1 MGDLERELKSG
12 YPDVAIH
19 IRNAT
24 DGMIHE
30 FTVPNPYRALAYRED
45 RRNPVNFANPKGY
58 GGSAKDLS
66 GNMYSQN
73 IKLLEALAPPSLIA
87 DSAMAIALLESL
99 WFCGSNPTVSND
111 PRCYPAR
118 ILGELREWQ
127 ANKDQTARGR
137 HAKEVIDA
145 DSSWGVTKQLM
156 TALENAVAGATEFPY
171 IEVRMGVQKNKPK
184 PTPTPAPTPAP
195 VVTQTTPAGTPSP
208 GHVAAPVTPPAGGVA
223 TPTGGTPT
231 GGGTTPT
238 GGGGG
243 GTPAGGTPT
252 GGGAPPVLPPVATG
266 GIIASLREG
275 GGKVFAPLIPR
286 TLHL

>member
-73 IKLLEALAPPSLIA
+73 IKLLDALAPPALIA
-87 DSAMAIALLESL
+87 DSAMAISLLESL

-171 IEVRMGVQKNKPK
+171 IETRTGVKKNKPK
-184 PTPTPAPTPAP
+184 PVPAP
-195 VVTQTTPAGTPSP
+195 VVVQATPAGGPPP
-208 GHVAAPVTPPAGGVA
+208 GHVAAPVTPPAGGGA
-223 TPTGGTPT
+223 
-231 GGGTTPT
+231 
-238 GGGGG
+238 
-243 GTPAGGTPT
+243 TPAGPGPTP
-252 GGGAPPVLPPVATG
+252 GLPPGLPPVLPPIPTG
-266 GIIASLREG
+266 GIIAPLRLG
-275 GGKVFAPLIPR
+275 GGAAFSPLIPR
-286 TLHL
+286 TLGGR